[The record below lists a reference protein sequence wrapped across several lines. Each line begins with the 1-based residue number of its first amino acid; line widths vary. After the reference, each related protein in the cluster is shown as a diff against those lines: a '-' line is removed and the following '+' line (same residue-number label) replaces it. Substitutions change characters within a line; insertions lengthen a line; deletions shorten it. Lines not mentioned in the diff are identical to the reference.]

1 MSCCRGG
8 DGSRPAAAAWTRRL
22 PVAGCAALALWEC
35 HSLLELFFSEPV
47 SLSLS
52 FTPETA
58 VTVCCRQLRRHQQT
72 EVVGTTPAERA
83 WLRAEPITAAVR
95 SCEPLC
101 TPAANVS
108 YPGCAAR
115 WPSRWALGPPG

>member
-1 MSCCRGG
+1 MAQG
-8 DGSRPAAAAWTRRL
+8 PAIRASGAACEK
-22 PVAGCAALALWEC
+22 VAV
-35 HSLLELFFSEPV
+35 P
-47 SLSLS
+47 
-52 FTPETA
+52 A
-58 VTVCCRQLRRHQQT
+58 VTVCCRQLRLHHQT

-108 YPGCAAR
+108 YPGGAAR